1 VSERK
6 TKSAWCDEPDAF
18 CPPLTVY
25 ETAPE
30 TVDTGLLDASGTK
43 IFRRPLVG
51 RIGFDMTPRSQSQR
65 NRRTRA

>member
-1 VSERK
+1 MKK
-6 TKSAWCDEPDAF
+6 TKNAWCDEPDPF

-30 TVDTGLLDASGTK
+30 SVDTGLLDAHGTK

-51 RIGFDMTPRSQSQR
+51 RIGFDMTPRPPRKQR
-65 NRRTRA
+65 IRS